1 MDFKAFVSFCRYNY
15 AEPRG
20 KRGDD
25 LKDVIMQL
33 LSQSTERSPYI
44 LDKSQPYIQEFSLRS
59 GNQPSV
65 VAYLNQTLKDL
76 ERFCTTA
83 TKKPALLLWT
93 QHST

>member
-44 LDKSQPYIQEFSLRS
+44 LDKSQPYKQEFSLRS
-59 GNQPSV
+59 SNQPSV

-76 ERFCTTA
+76 ERS
-83 TKKPALLLWT
+83 KKPALLLWT